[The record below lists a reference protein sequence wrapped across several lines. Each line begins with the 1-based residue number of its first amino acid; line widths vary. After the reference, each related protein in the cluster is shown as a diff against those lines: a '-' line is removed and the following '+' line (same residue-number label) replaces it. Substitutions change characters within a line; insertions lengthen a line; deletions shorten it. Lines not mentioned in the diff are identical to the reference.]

1 MNKQENRMAS
11 MQITLDD
18 DHKQTNI
25 KIHEASIVE
34 VGFMITQVIKWIAE
48 NEEIPEN
55 IKFATLVAVEED
67 VQRHMSNI
75 GTFGPYN
82 ESFFDLYKKMTGD
95 DHDEAKQRNW
105 ISEESFHVK
114 GEDEDEFFEEY
125 DEFEEGRFFSLT
137 KALEYQE
144 WEVRWHKNGIEKTLW
159 KYT

>member
-18 DHKQTNI
+18 DHKETNI

-34 VGFMITQVIKWIAE
+34 VGFMITQAIKWIAE

-95 DHDEAKQRNW
+95 DHDEAKQRN
-105 ISEESFHVK
+105 
-114 GEDEDEFFEEY
+114 
-125 DEFEEGRFFSLT
+125 
-137 KALEYQE
+137 
-144 WEVRWHKNGIEKTLW
+144 
-159 KYT
+159 

>member
-55 IKFATLVAVEED
+55 IKFATLVLVDKTIPKQAEKMEGPE
-67 VQRHMSNI
+67 I
-75 GTFGPYN
+75 GFTHTCPSCGNYVGAIVYADGN
-82 ESFFDLYKKMTGD
+82 KVGID
-95 DHDEAKQRNW
+95 
-105 ISEESFHVK
+105 
-114 GEDEDEFFEEY
+114 EY
-125 DEFEEGRFFSLT
+125 DYCPSCGQKL
-137 KALEYQE
+137 KWGQ
-144 WEVRWHKNGIEKTLW
+144 
-159 KYT
+159 